1 MKDVKIVFIDFDN
14 TLAKSDHTIDVKNRE
29 IFRKLADKGV
39 QVVITT
45 GRSILFIVPKC
56 KQNETSNYVITS
68 NGAEIYNFVNK
79 KVIYQ
84 NIITK
89 ENLQIIDDYV
99 KKYNLLFSANTL
111 DKRFSNKTENALGY
125 VYKDTLSDVEEPISQ
140 VVLQSYDID
149 SMKHL
154 RKDIE
159 DSNIFKIVNKT
170 KNPEEGKL
178 LFYDVVNKDVSKGN
192 AIKLLCEH
200 LNIDPKRSL
209 AIGDADNDIEMIQE
223 AGVKV
228 AVGNATPALKEIADI
243 ITLSNDQNGVA
254 TILEELNNNI

>member
-68 NGAEIYNFVNK
+68 NGAEIFNYANNN
-79 KVIYQ
+79 VIYQ
-84 NIITK
+84 NVITK
-89 ENLQIIDDYV
+89 ENLQILDEYI
-99 KKYNLLFSANTL
+99 KKYNLLFTANTT
-111 DKRFSNKTENALGY
+111 DKRYSNRKEDALGY
-125 VYKDTLSDVEEPISQ
+125 VYKDTLSEVEVPISQ
-140 VVLQSYDID
+140 VVFQSYDIEA
-149 SMKHL
+149 MKHL

-159 DSNIFKIVNKT
+159 DGNIFKIVNKT

-178 LFYDVVNKDVSKGN
+178 LFYDVVNNDVSKGD
-192 AIKLLCEH
+192 AIKRLCEH
-200 LNIDPKRSL
+200 LSIDPKRSL
-209 AIGDADNDIEMIQE
+209 AIGDGDNDIEMISE

-228 AVGNATPALKEIADI
+228 AVGNATPAVKEIADI

-254 TILEELNNNI
+254 TILEELNNNV